1 MVINK
6 LSDFE
11 GFLEVVEQCTGQVEL
26 ITPEG
31 DRLNLK
37 SKLCQIIALSSIFP
51 QIAEIPNVE
60 VVAHEPGDMEKIAK
74 FLFK

>member
-1 MVINK
+1 MVIDK

-11 GFLEVVEQCTGQVEL
+11 GFLEVVEQCKGDVEL
-26 ITPEG
+26 GTPEG

-37 SKLCQIIALSSIFP
+37 SKLCQIIALSSVFP

-60 VVAHEPGDMEKIAK
+60 VFAHQPEDMERIAK